1 MIWLLPLV
9 LLGAGGGVAQV
20 VGVSA
25 AFLTVCWMTTW
36 VYPVHYYDLLDGR
49 FAGPDLLLA
58 RKLLLL
64 LPEKNRT

>member
-1 MIWLLPLV
+1 
-9 LLGAGGGVAQV
+9 V